1 MCTQT
6 ITQSLC
12 SHCKELLLE
21 VTTEER
27 CAKVIQ
33 AQAYT
38 FSCGTKKTTK
48 AREYPRKCASCVKKE
63 RSEKP
68 GMERSA
74 SALLLSPL
82 TAGRGIRCHSC
93 PSFWQL
99 GGRGQ

>member
-6 ITQSLC
+6 VTSNLC

-48 AREYPRKCASCVKKE
+48 AKSYPRKCAACVKKE
-63 RSEKP
+63 RQEK
-68 GMERSA
+68 GMERSGE
-74 SALLLSPL
+74 LCIRPCLEVVI
-82 TAGRGIRCHSC
+82 GRS
-93 PSFWQL
+93 
-99 GGRGQ
+99 